1 MTNELAALCIG
12 IMWIGIMWIGS
23 VVLTGRGFNL
33 CAVILFYYI
42 AYLTLRP
49 LTVDHPV
56 TYYAVQMVLDSI
68 VIVLSC
74 ATARIYKVFW
84 ILPVAYAGI
93 VFSSLACDGL
103 KLVDEAGAFY
113 MLSEVHRFR
122 QSFSI
127 PLDLIF
133 AAVGSNVIIYLLRHR
148 RRSAASVCAVDHTD
162 NSGK

>member
-12 IMWIGIMWIGS
+12 IMWIGS
-23 VVLTGRGFNL
+23 VVLTGRAFNL

-42 AYLTLRP
+42 AYLILHP

-56 TYYAVQMVLDSI
+56 TYYTFQMLLDSS

-74 ATARIYKVFW
+74 AATRIYKVFW
-84 ILPVAYAGI
+84 IIPVAYAGI
-93 VFSSLACDGL
+93 VFSSLVCDGL

-113 MLSEVHRFR
+113 VLTEVHRIR

-148 RRSAASVCAVDHTD
+148 RCSAASVCAVDHTD
-162 NSGK
+162 NSGE

>member
-1 MTNELAALCIG
+1 MTNELAALC
-12 IMWIGIMWIGS
+12 IGIMWIGS

-42 AYLTLRP
+42 AYLILRP

-56 TYYAVQMVLDSI
+56 TYYAVQMTLDSI
-68 VIVLSC
+68 IIVLSC

-93 VFSSLACDGL
+93 VFSSLVCDGL

-113 MLSEVHRFR
+113 VLNEIHKFR

-148 RRSAASVCAVDHTD
+148 RGSAAVVRRVDHSN
-162 NSGK
+162 NSDE